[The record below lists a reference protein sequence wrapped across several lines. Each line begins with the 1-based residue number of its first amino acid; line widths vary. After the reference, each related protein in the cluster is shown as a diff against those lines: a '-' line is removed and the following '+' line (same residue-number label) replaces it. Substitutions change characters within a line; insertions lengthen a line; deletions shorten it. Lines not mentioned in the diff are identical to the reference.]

1 MGRKVKSVIGS
12 RMGTSALR
20 RLIAEYKQ
28 ILKNAPDGIMAG
40 PIKEE
45 NYFEWEAAIT
55 GPEGTLFEDGVFL
68 AKLIFPQ
75 DYPLNPPTMRFTSK
89 IFHPNIYPD
98 GKVCISIL
106 HPPGDDPLGYEKSSE
121 RWSPV
126 QSVEKILLSVMSMI
140 AEPNINSPANVDA
153 AKMWRDE
160 KDKFAEIAQNH
171 VRLSIE
177 MPEEEA
183 VSDEE
188 DEGETT

>member
-1 MGRKVKSVIGS
+1 
-12 RMGTSALR
+12 MGTSALR
-20 RLIAEYKQ
+20 RLMAEYKQ
-28 ILKNAPDGIMAG
+28 ILKNSPDGIIAG

-55 GPEGTLFEDGVFL
+55 GPEGTVFEDGVFVARL
-68 AKLIFPQ
+68 VFPQ
-75 DYPLNPPTMRFTSK
+75 DYPLNPPSMRFTSK

-153 AKMWRDE
+153 AKMWRDDR
-160 KDKFAEIAQNH
+160 DKFAKVAQDH
-171 VRLSIE
+171 VRVSIE
-177 MPEEEA
+177 MPEKNYFP
-183 VSDEE
+183 VPD
-188 DEGETT
+188 